1 MGHPSLCAR
10 FVLETLAGT
19 VHLLACTVAHFA
31 NLVGSPLGVVL
42 GGVGRLLLPRFLANH
57 GVLKGNWGDLI
68 GGFIMGGYNL
78 GKFNRGNEFGG
89 IWLDMPKRRIFP
101 TL

>member
-1 MGHPSLCAR
+1 LITIVDLSHDAVPNMGHPSLCAR

-42 GGVGRLLLPRFLANH
+42 GGVGRLLLPGFLANH
-57 GVLKGNWGDLI
+57 GVLKGNWGE
-68 GGFIMGGYNL
+68 FNL
-78 GKFNRGNEFGG
+78 GA
-89 IWLDMPKRRIFP
+89 L
-101 TL
+101 